1 VIKVEGSSLGKTS
14 GKPLTRELSVGSAS
28 QEGQPPAEAAQC
40 FWATRS
46 AARGVRS
53 IIRLWSWIV
62 SVAEIDK
69 RRAAFAPTGKTPAD
83 TSKV

>member
-1 VIKVEGSSLGKTS
+1 MEGARLVNQCQR
-14 GKPLTRELSVGSAS
+14 KPLTRDISVGSAS
-28 QEGQPPAEAAQC
+28 QGAPSPAEAAQC

-53 IIRLWSWIV
+53 IKRLWSRIV

-69 RRAAFAPTGKTPAD
+69 RRAAYRARR
-83 TSKV
+83 

>member
-1 VIKVEGSSLGKTS
+1 M
-14 GKPLTRELSVGSAS
+14 
-28 QEGQPPAEAAQC
+28 
-40 FWATRS
+40 
-46 AARGVRS
+46 
-53 IIRLWSWIV
+53 RLWSWIV